1 MGHDHQGRGLKLLR
15 LKEFIMGYRSNLMV
29 LIYPD
34 VDKREDAP
42 DKYEQLKVLMATT
55 FKEVSEEFGDP
66 YMTWLDA
73 DCVLKFAIDD
83 VKWYPSYPDVQM
95 FERMLAAFKGSC
107 DDDEDIKGYCTE
119 FVRIGEETEDVEET
133 HTGDNNNYYLQV
145 RRTIDCN
152 V

>member
-1 MGHDHQGRGLKLLR
+1 
-15 LKEFIMGYRSNLMV
+15 MGYRSNLMV

-34 VDKREDAP
+34 VETAADMAP
-42 DKYEQLKVLMATT
+42 KYEQLKLLMGTT

-66 YMTWLDA
+66 YMTWVDS
-73 DCVLKFAIDD
+73 DHVLKFDIPD

-119 FVRIGEETEDVEET
+119 FVRIGEESDDTEES
-133 HTGDNNNYYLQV
+133 HTGDNNQYYLQV